1 MILKIWKLV
10 ITICLFGSFG
20 CAIVVTNWYQI
31 DGDLVCRRALGLGHC
46 ACKVRG
52 LLKHQT
58 APSHRH
64 RTDIPGWGS
73 RDPRCE
79 LNIPGSRQKG
89 NTEEQN
95 GTKLQ
100 VEDFTKILENFQ
112 GILRIFW
119 GMLETIWKLVT
130 LTKNYQKICNH
141 IQCDIITY
149 YKYSIYHH
157 CKSINHGMNILAH
170 SHTPNEETHR
180 SQFGFHFGV
189 YLLSL
194 FPMCSLI
201 SLWSVWPF
209 LVGPW
214 SVSTT
219 RIHISMVSINHKD
232 AQAYG
237 QYPPQ
242 GYTSLWSVSTTR
254 IPKCMVSIHHK
265 DTQAIHNQFFKAM
278 VAAATAWK
286 RGSQHILLESY
297 RIATW
302 ELLFL

>member
-1 MILKIWKLV
+1 MKTCHYNLSLWKLWLCDCCDKL
-10 ITICLFGSFG
+10 ISNWWWSCMQKSFG
-20 CAIVVTNWYQI
+20 AWT
-31 DGDLVCRRALGLGHC
+31 C

-130 LTKNYQKICNH
+130 LTKTIKKYVIIFSVISLH
-141 IQCDIITY
+141 II
-149 YKYSIYHH
+149 
-157 CKSINHGMNILAH
+157 NIL
-170 SHTPNEETHR
+170 
-180 SQFGFHFGV
+180 
-189 YLLSL
+189 
-194 FPMCSLI
+194 
-201 SLWSVWPF
+201 
-209 LVGPW
+209 
-214 SVSTT
+214 
-219 RIHISMVSINHKD
+219 
-232 AQAYG
+232 
-237 QYPPQ
+237 
-242 GYTSLWSVSTTR
+242 YT
-254 IPKCMVSIHHK
+254 I
-265 DTQAIHNQFFKAM
+265 
-278 VAAATAWK
+278 
-286 RGSQHILLESY
+286 
-297 RIATW
+297 IARA
-302 ELLFL
+302 

>member
-1 MILKIWKLV
+1 MGSASTCTSPTRWRAIKTLRPWRMKSKRRQLLKVKGPARQRQGHIFKSWFWRYENLSLQFVSLEALV
-10 ITICLFGSFG
+10 VRLL
-20 CAIVVTNWYQI
+20 WQI
-31 DGDLVCRRALGLGHC
+31 DIKLMVILYAEELWAWTC

-130 LTKNYQKICNH
+130 FKNYQKYV
-141 IQCDIITY
+141 IIF
-149 YKYSIYHH
+149 S
-157 CKSINHGMNILAH
+157 
-170 SHTPNEETHR
+170 
-180 SQFGFHFGV
+180 V
-189 YLLSL
+189 
-194 FPMCSLI
+194 I
-201 SLWSVWPF
+201 SL
-209 LVGPW
+209 
-214 SVSTT
+214 
-219 RIHISMVSINHKD
+219 HII
-232 AQAYG
+232 YIL
-237 QYPPQ
+237 
-242 GYTSLWSVSTTR
+242 YT
-254 IPKCMVSIHHK
+254 I
-265 DTQAIHNQFFKAM
+265 
-278 VAAATAWK
+278 
-286 RGSQHILLESY
+286 
-297 RIATW
+297 IARA
-302 ELLFL
+302 